1 MLSVPHLIIIFVVAL
16 VVLGPEKLPE
26 VARVLGKIMSEFR
39 KVSTDFRTTLED
51 EMREIDRHLR
61 EKERLAKEA
70 AAAAPA
76 PTIVPAL
83 PAAPATESPAAG
95 QPGVI
100 AEPEDSENTVA
111 TRPESAGEPA
121 SESAADS
128 APAAPPSIPDPDAR
142 HINPVATPALV
153 AEPAPASEA
162 NAPETPSERAMTES

>member
-26 VARVLGKIMSEFR
+26 VARVLGKMMAEFR

-76 PTIVPAL
+76 PPVVPAL
-83 PAAPATESPAAG
+83 PAAPTADSPAAG
-95 QPGVI
+95 QPALI
-100 AEPEDSENTVA
+100 AEPEDRESRVA
-111 TRPESAGEPA
+111 AAPESAAESAGPPA
-121 SESAADS
+121 S
-128 APAAPPSIPDPDAR
+128 PPIIPDPDAR
-142 HINPVATPALV
+142 HINPDTSPALA
-153 AEPAPASEA
+153 AEPVPASEA
-162 NAPETPSERAMTES
+162 GAAETPSERAMTES